1 VRRLRVTELSVRC
14 FRNLE
19 ALDLTFGDGLH
30 VFAGPNGAG
39 KSSLLEALYAL
50 CTSRSFRTS
59 RAAEVV
65 AHASEAAHVRATLVE
80 TGGALAD
87 LTRRQRIALAP
98 GQTRV
103 HLDEAR
109 PRTLAE
115 YARASPVV
123 VFHPGE
129 LTLTMGPASMRRTLL
144 DRVAF
149 HLAPASF
156 DARARYVAAIRS
168 RQRILESRGPS
179 ADAELVPF
187 EAIAAQHG
195 AELARWR
202 ADAAELLC
210 LHLARL
216 VPELLAPG
224 LDVTCALLPGGP
236 SDAGALSLELA
247 RHRQRD
253 AHRPSP
259 TVGPHRDEL
268 DVRLGG
274 HPARLVASQG
284 QHRALTIA
292 LKAAE
297 SAAVAESRSVL
308 PVWLLDDVSSE
319 LDAERSAALFALLAR
334 VEAQVFLTTTRPELI
349 ALHPSMTRRDY
360 RLREGAV
367 TDETAAM
374 GVAVET

>member
-1 VRRLRVTELSVRC
+1 
-14 FRNLE
+14 
-19 ALDLTFGDGLH
+19 
-30 VFAGPNGAG
+30 
-39 KSSLLEALYAL
+39 
-50 CTSRSFRTS
+50 
-59 RAAEVV
+59 
-65 AHASEAAHVRATLVE
+65 
-80 TGGALAD
+80 
-87 LTRRQRIALAP
+87 
-98 GQTRV
+98 
-103 HLDEAR
+103 
-109 PRTLAE
+109 
-115 YARASPVV
+115 VV

-129 LTLTMGPASMRRTLL
+129 LTLTMGPASLRRTLL

-156 DARARYVAAIRS
+156 DARSRYFAAIRS

-202 ADAAELLC
+202 ADAAHLLG

-224 LDVTCALLPGGP
+224 LHVTCALVPGGP
-236 SDAGALSLELA
+236 SNEDELAHELA

-268 DVRLGG
+268 DLRLGG
-274 HPARLVASQG
+274 HPVRLVASQG

-319 LDAERSAALFALLAR
+319 LDADRSAALFALLAR

-349 ALHPSMTRRDY
+349 ALHPSMARRDY
-360 RLREGAV
+360 FLCEGAV
-367 TDETAAM
+367 TDAAGSG
-374 GVAVET
+374 GVPVKT